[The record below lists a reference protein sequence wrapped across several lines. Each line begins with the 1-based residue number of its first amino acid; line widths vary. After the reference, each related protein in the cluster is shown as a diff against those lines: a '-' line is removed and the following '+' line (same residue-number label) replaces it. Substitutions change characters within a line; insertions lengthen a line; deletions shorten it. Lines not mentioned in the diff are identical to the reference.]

1 MYRTTTTQFAGFVKN
16 KKTGE
21 YDQMFT
27 TEIGER
33 LAKERAIGAASD
45 HNMFID
51 DEYDID
57 DVLVKQRVV
66 TFNYGDWEEVS

>member
-1 MYRTTTTQFAGFVKN
+1 MYRTTTTQFSGFVKN

-27 TEIGER
+27 TEIGGL
-33 LAKERAIGAASD
+33 LAKERAIEAASN

-66 TFNYGDWEEVS
+66 TFNYGDWEEVN